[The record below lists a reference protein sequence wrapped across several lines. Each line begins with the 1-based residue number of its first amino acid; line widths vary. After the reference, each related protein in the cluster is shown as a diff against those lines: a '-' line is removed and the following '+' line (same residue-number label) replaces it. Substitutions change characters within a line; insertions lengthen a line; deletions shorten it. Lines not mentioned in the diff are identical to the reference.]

1 MSVST
6 ATFSESWTMISYY
19 IQFSRR
25 ALGVFRLRGHGTLS
39 DAVLV
44 VISYENE
51 RGQGQRHGRTSSRRR
66 GSGNTQPQ
74 PGEEQMWAW
83 CVA

>member
-1 MSVST
+1 MS
-6 ATFSESWTMISYY
+6 Y

-39 DAVLV
+39 GAVLIV
-44 VISYENE
+44 MSQDNE
-51 RGQGQRHGRTSSRRR
+51 RGQGRRYERTSSRRR
-66 GSGNTQPQ
+66 ASGNTQPQ
-74 PGEEQMWAW
+74 PGEEQTWAW